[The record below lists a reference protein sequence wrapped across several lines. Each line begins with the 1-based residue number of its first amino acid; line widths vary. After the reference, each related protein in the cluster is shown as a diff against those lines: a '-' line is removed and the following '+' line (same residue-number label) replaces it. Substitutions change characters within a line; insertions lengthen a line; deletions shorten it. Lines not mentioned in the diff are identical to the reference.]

1 MEPMDEER
9 IGWVGWGPDGP
20 SRDLPPHVHGEL
32 MRRQA
37 EHKAARGQLLARVEV
52 RVFESG
58 DSEAQVSFPPDGV
71 LSPED
76 TEEIAE
82 VIRIARASLADWR

>member
-1 MEPMDEER
+1 MDEER
-9 IGWVGWGPDGP
+9 ICWVGWGPDSP
-20 SRDLPPHVHGEL
+20 SRDLPPHVHGEFV
-32 MRRQA
+32 RRQA
-37 EHKAARGQLLARVEV
+37 ERKAARGQLLAWVEV

-58 DSEAQVSFPPDGV
+58 VSFPPDGV

-82 VIRIARASLADWR
+82 VIRIARDSLADWR